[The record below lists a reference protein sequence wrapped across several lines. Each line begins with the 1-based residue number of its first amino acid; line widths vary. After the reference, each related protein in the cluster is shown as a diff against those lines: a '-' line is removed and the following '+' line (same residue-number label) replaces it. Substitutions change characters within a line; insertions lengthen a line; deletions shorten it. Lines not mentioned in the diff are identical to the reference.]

1 MGDKPRYFTFQ
12 LVLQHNVAKQLAH
25 FCCPLV
31 IIIITI
37 IIIIIMMMII
47 IIMVAEFSP
56 GAAEHHG

>member
-12 LVLQHNVAKQLAH
+12 LVLQHNIAKQLAH
-25 FCCPLV
+25 FCCLL

-37 IIIIIMMMII
+37 IIIIIII
-47 IIMVAEFSP
+47 IIIAEFSP

>member
-12 LVLQHNVAKQLAH
+12 LVLQHNIAKQLAH
-25 FCCPLV
+25 FCCLL

-37 IIIIIMMMII
+37 IIIIIII
-47 IIMVAEFSP
+47 IIIVIIAEFSP